1 MGGKGRGDL
10 EMSECQDKEKEKLS
24 KLLLSSVHNKVNSH
38 NITMGG
44 HLITFCSPYHYYTCH
59 NFYST
64 VQLYSCELASSP
76 FR

>member
-1 MGGKGRGDL
+1 MEREGRGRSRDGT
-10 EMSECQDKEKEKLS
+10 KKKKPN

-44 HLITFCSPYHYYTCH
+44 HLTTICSPYYHYNTCH

-64 VQLYSCELASSP
+64 VQFYSCELASSP
-76 FR
+76 TFR